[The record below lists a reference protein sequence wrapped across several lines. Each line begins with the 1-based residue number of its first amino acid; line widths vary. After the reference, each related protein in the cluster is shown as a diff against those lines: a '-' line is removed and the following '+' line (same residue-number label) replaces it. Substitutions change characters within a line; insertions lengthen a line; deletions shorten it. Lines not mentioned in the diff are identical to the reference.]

1 MPDTVRV
8 TVRGSTL
15 RAEACAPD
23 WAAAFD
29 EALASSW
36 LTVIVSPAFTSIVEA
51 ICSPTRIWP
60 DASGHSPSTY
70 QYGFMACTAFRSA
83 PPATYGWSLIVT
95 VS

>member
-23 WAAAFD
+23 CAAAFD

-51 ICSPTRIWP
+51 ICSPTRI
-60 DASGHSPSTY
+60 
-70 QYGFMACTAFRSA
+70 
-83 PPATYGWSLIVT
+83 
-95 VS
+95 